1 MNRSIMRLL
10 PLVAILLASL
20 TAACN
25 NGGTIVGPPPPPPA
39 GNFSNASLTGQYAFS
54 MSGTELCGPSP
65 GVPTFFARA
74 GSFTADGSGHI
85 TGGVEDVNVC
95 TGVGALPFTN
105 SMYSISANGRGTLN
119 LTNSTGTTSYS
130 LTLTSP
136 TQGFVAQTDS
146 NATASGSLQRQNPAA
161 FSDPAIANGYVF
173 DVFGASSAS
182 NPQSIIGRFDADG
195 AGNISLGLY
204 DSNEAGTRSG
214 QQLFPA
220 GAFYQSDHTFGQSG
234 RGIAN
239 IAGHNFAFYVVD
251 ATRLKL
257 VGTDFPEVFSGEA
270 FAQRNIAFSDASLK
284 SNFAFLLG
292 GSSSSGAIATA
303 GRFTTNGAGNISEII
318 LDENNFGALTLL
330 PSQGGT
336 VTGSYTVDV
345 NGLGGGT
352 ATWIDSKVPGSF
364 DFIFYLISPTEAVF
378 QETDIGITS
387 DGTLLAQTASPM
399 TPASLAGDFAFI
411 WSGVTQNG
419 SDVDSNDFVGQL
431 KLTPV
436 SGNNTTGI
444 MNFTEFSAA
453 HQQRFFD
460 IQSSGSLDITAP
472 GTGPN
477 TLTLTTTFPSARTF
491 NFTAYP
497 VDSNTMFLIGAE
509 NNRVSVIAGSIARQP

>member
-10 PLVAILLASL
+10 PLVTILLASL

-25 NGGTIVGPPPPPPA
+25 NGGTIVGPPPPPPT
-39 GNFSNASLTGQYAFS
+39 GNFSNASLKGQYAFS

-65 GVPTFFARA
+65 GFSTFFARA

-85 TGGVEDVNVC
+85 SGGVEDVNVC
-95 TGVGALPFTN
+95 TGVGTLPFT
-105 SMYSISANGRGTLN
+105 SGTYSISADGRGTLN

-136 TQGFVAQTDS
+136 TQGFVAQTDG

-161 FSDPAIANGYVF
+161 FSNPAIANGYVF

-182 NPQSIIGRFDADG
+182 NPESIIGRFDADG

-204 DSNEAGTRSG
+204 DSNEAGTPSG

-220 GAFYQSDHTFGQSG
+220 GALYQFDHTFGQSG
-234 RGIAN
+234 RGVAN

-257 VGTDFPEVFSGEA
+257 VGTDFPEVFSGEV
-270 FAQRNIAFSDASLK
+270 FAQRNIAFSDASLN
-284 SNFAFLLG
+284 SGFAFLLG
-292 GSSSSGAIATA
+292 GSSSSGPIATA
-303 GRFTTNGAGNISEII
+303 GRFTADGVGNLSEIF
-318 LDENNFGALTLL
+318 LDENNNRTVTLL

-336 VTGSYTVDV
+336 VAGTYTVDA
-345 NGLGGGT
+345 NGLGGGV
-352 ATWIDSKVPGSF
+352 ATWTDSKVPGSF

-387 DGTLLAQTASPM
+387 DGTLLAQAAGPI
-399 TPASLAGDFAFI
+399 TPASLAGDFASVL
-411 WSGVTQNG
+411 SGVTQNG
-419 SDVDSNDFVGQL
+419 SIVDSNDFVGQL
-431 KLTPV
+431 KLTSA
-436 SGNNTTGI
+436 SGNNATGI
-444 MNFTEFSAA
+444 MDFTEFSPA
-453 HQQRFFD
+453 HQHQFFD
-460 IQSSGSLDITAP
+460 IQSSGPLNITSP

-477 TLTLTTTFPSARTF
+477 TLTLTTTFPSPQTF
-491 NFTAYP
+491 NFTAYA
-497 VDSNTMFLIGAE
+497 VDSNTVFLVGVD
-509 NNRVSVIAGSIARQP
+509 NNRVLAGSIARQP

>member
-10 PLVAILLASL
+10 PLVTILLASL

-25 NGGTIVGPPPPPPA
+25 NGGTIVGPPPPPPT
-39 GNFSNASLTGQYAFS
+39 GNFSNASLKGQYAFS

-65 GVPTFFARA
+65 GFSTFFARA

-85 TGGVEDVNVC
+85 SGGVEDVNVC
-95 TGVGALPFTN
+95 TGVGTLPFT
-105 SMYSISANGRGTLN
+105 SGTYSISADGRGTLN

-136 TQGFVAQTDS
+136 TQGFVAQTDG

-161 FSDPAIANGYVF
+161 FSNPAIANGYVF

-182 NPQSIIGRFDADG
+182 NPESIIGRFDADG

-204 DSNEAGTRSG
+204 DSNEAGTPSG

-220 GAFYQSDHTFGQSG
+220 GALYQFDHTFGQSG
-234 RGIAN
+234 RGVAN

-257 VGTDFPEVFSGEA
+257 VGTDFPEVFSGEV
-270 FAQRNIAFSDASLK
+270 FAQRNIVFSDASLN
-284 SNFAFLLG
+284 SGFAFLLG
-292 GSSSSGAIATA
+292 GSSSSGPIATA
-303 GRFTTNGAGNISEII
+303 GRFTADGVGNLSEIF
-318 LDENNFGALTLL
+318 LDENNNRTVTLL

-336 VTGSYTVDV
+336 VAGTYTVDA
-345 NGLGGGT
+345 NGLGGGV
-352 ATWIDSKVPGSF
+352 ATWTDSKVPGSF

-387 DGTLLAQTASPM
+387 DGTLLAQAAGPI
-399 TPASLAGDFAFI
+399 TPASLAGDFASVL
-411 WSGVTQNG
+411 SGVTQNG
-419 SDVDSNDFVGQL
+419 SIVDSNDFVGQL
-431 KLTPV
+431 KLTSA
-436 SGNNTTGI
+436 SGNNATGI
-444 MNFTEFSAA
+444 MDFTEFSPA
-453 HQQRFFD
+453 HQHQFFD
-460 IQSSGSLDITAP
+460 IQSSGPLNITSP

-477 TLTLTTTFPSARTF
+477 TLTLTTTFPSPQTF
-491 NFTAYP
+491 NFTAYA
-497 VDSNTMFLIGAE
+497 VDSNTVFLVGVD
-509 NNRVSVIAGSIARQP
+509 NNRVLAGSIARQP